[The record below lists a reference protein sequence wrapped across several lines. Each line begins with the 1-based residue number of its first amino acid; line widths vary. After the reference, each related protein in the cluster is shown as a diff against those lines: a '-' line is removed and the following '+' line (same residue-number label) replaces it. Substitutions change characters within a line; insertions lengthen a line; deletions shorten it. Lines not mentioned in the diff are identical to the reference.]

1 MSHHIARVSHEQG
14 ALFPLHLDDFV
25 RPDHLVRVIAAYVDR
40 VDVRQLGFANA
51 VPPERGRPSY
61 APQDLLKLYVY
72 AYING
77 LQSSRRMETECERNV
92 ELLWLMGRLKP
103 DHKTIAVF
111 RQGNEPAI
119 KGVCAAFVQF
129 CREQGQLVS
138 RQVAVDG
145 TKLRAAASPRRL
157 AMAKQL
163 EKKLKELEERIARFL
178 KLLDENDKSE
188 QTEADLGGD
197 LDWVRAALERLR
209 TQKGELEG
217 LKKAVEASGREGLV
231 TNEAEARVM
240 QCTGKAAAVPAYNA
254 QFAVSTDT
262 HLIVHHALT
271 QDVNDRQQLAAMADG
286 AREALGLAVPPAGDG
301 QDLPQPQM
309 QVLAD
314 AGYSSAEQAA
324 QCEARGIEPCAPRVR
339 AKNQSGFFDKSRF
352 TYDET
357 TNTYIC
363 PAGQRLHFKQR
374 HKADKLDRYE
384 AEGCAGCPLQGQCT
398 KGDKRTVSR
407 SWHEASLERMDA
419 RVKADSSYMLIRR
432 STAEHPFGTL
442 KRKFGGRFLTR
453 GLKGAGTEL
462 ALQVLSHNF
471 LRLFRLRG
479 APALLAAL
487 A

>member
-231 TNEAEARVM
+231 TNEAEARAM

-324 QCEARGIEPCAPRVR
+324 QCEARGIEPATFDRIDVAGRAVLFHTGWSRHFATPAYGVDAP
-339 AKNQSGFFDKSRF
+339 
-352 TYDET
+352 
-357 TNTYIC
+357 
-363 PAGQRLHFKQR
+363 
-374 HKADKLDRYE
+374 
-384 AEGCAGCPLQGQCT
+384 
-398 KGDKRTVSR
+398 
-407 SWHEASLERMDA
+407 
-419 RVKADSSYMLIRR
+419 
-432 STAEHPFGTL
+432 
-442 KRKFGGRFLTR
+442 FLTR
-453 GLKGAGTEL
+453 AAAEALVERKARLVGIDSVNIDDMADLTRPAHSLLLRAGIPIVE
-462 ALQVLSHNF
+462 H
-471 LRLFRLRG
+471 
-479 APALLAAL
+479 LAAL
-487 A
+487 DSLPTSGFRFFAAVAKFRGIGTFPVRAFAIV